1 MLARLSDDMVR
12 AKKQFFGQG
21 PEQAKSYMLD
31 DMLFVVMRG
40 GLTTAE
46 QTMLR
51 FGQQNM
57 VRQFRQLFENE
68 MTEVLTGL
76 VEETTGRT
84 VVNYQSQIMFD
95 PDIIVE
101 MFVFADPRRDGIEA
115 TAEGQLEEERP
126 ARRSDAAPSTA
137 RIRCLRARDPRL
149 PRRRRR
155 RLRTRGSR
163 SAHSRPRRRASCA
176 AAGTDPAHHRRPAR
190 DRVRRDRRPLP
201 PAYAA
206 GDAGQARGLGA
217 QR

>member
-1 MLARLSDDMVR
+1 MSDGPTARSSELLGGDVLARLSDDMVR
-12 AKKQFFGQG
+12 AKKQFFGKG

-51 FGQQNM
+51 FGRQNM

-76 VEETTGRT
+76 VEEATGRT

-101 MFVFADPRRDGIEA
+101 MFVIADPRRDGIEA
-115 TAEGQLEEERP
+115 TAEGQLTDEESGAIPGAHE
-126 ARRSDAAPSTA
+126 
-137 RIRCLRARDPRL
+137 
-149 PRRRRR
+149 
-155 RLRTRGSR
+155 R
-163 SAHSRPRRRASCA
+163 SA
-176 AAGTDPAHHRRPAR
+176 
-190 DRVRRDRRPLP
+190 P
-201 PAYAA
+201 PPSEP
-206 GDAGQARGLGA
+206 
-217 QR
+217 

>member
-1 MLARLSDDMVR
+1 MSDGPRTRSPELQGGDVLAQLSDDMVR
-12 AKKQFFGQG
+12 AKKQFFGKG

-51 FGQQNM
+51 FGRQNM

-101 MFVFADPRRDGIEA
+101 MFVFGEPRRDGIEA
-115 TAEGQLEEERP
+115 TAEGQLKDDTTGTLP
-126 ARRSDAAPSTA
+126 DAHE
-137 RIRCLRARDPRL
+137 
-149 PRRRRR
+149 
-155 RLRTRGSR
+155 R
-163 SAHSRPRRRASCA
+163 SA
-176 AAGTDPAHHRRPAR
+176 
-190 DRVRRDRRPLP
+190 P
-201 PAYAA
+201 PPSEP
-206 GDAGQARGLGA
+206 
-217 QR
+217 

>member
-1 MLARLSDDMVR
+1 MSVGPDPPELRGGDMLARLSDEMVR
-12 AKKQFFGQG
+12 AKKQFFGKG

-51 FGQQNM
+51 FGRQNM

-101 MFVFADPRRDGIEA
+101 MFFFAEPRQDGIEA
-115 TAEGQLEEERP
+115 TVEGQLRD
-126 ARRSDAAPSTA
+126 DAVGTA
-137 RIRCLRARDPRL
+137 D
-149 PRRRRR
+149 
-155 RLRTRGSR
+155 RT
-163 SAHSRPRRRASCA
+163 
-176 AAGTDPAHHRRPAR
+176 
-190 DRVRRDRRPLP
+190 
-201 PAYAA
+201 
-206 GDAGQARGLGA
+206 
-217 QR
+217 